1 MLVGRLNVF
10 TDREK
15 KTQDS
20 HFFLLSYCDR
30 LVINLCQR
38 SDSDEIILEEFEV
51 IPDKNQRHDNIFPK
65 WSHREQIVWIVVVCL
80 QRVQQTFYARKKDIV
95 WCRS

>member
-10 TDREK
+10 TNREK

-38 SDSDEIILEEFEV
+38 SDSDEIILEELKPNV
-51 IPDKNQRHDNIFPK
+51 MIIFFLCGHTG
-65 WSHREQIVWIVVVCL
+65 SR
-80 QRVQQTFYARKKDIV
+80 
-95 WCRS
+95 

>member
-38 SDSDEIILEEFEV
+38 SDSDEII
-51 IPDKNQRHDNIFPK
+51 
-65 WSHREQIVWIVVVCL
+65 
-80 QRVQQTFYARKKDIV
+80 
-95 WCRS
+95 